1 MMKRLTLM
9 GLLLLLLA
17 GCSAPTLDDYVN
29 EFKNRMPEDMGNGL
43 VMTDIGVV
51 DDYLQIE
58 CTNDESELQFDNP
71 LIKSLL
77 PAVAAPLKAA
87 FVDEADMKDF
97 MQACANEGKG
107 FRMIVTGT
115 KSNVTLPFFEV
126 TPEELQEKFPPT
138 TKE

>member
-1 MMKRLTLM
+1 MLRSTQIPGYCNDEKINFNGSIVAVVGRLL
-9 GLLLLLLA
+9 
-17 GCSAPTLDDYVN
+17 CSHT
-29 EFKNRMPEDMGNGL
+29 RC
-43 VMTDIGVV
+43 
-51 DDYLQIE
+51 E

-126 TPEELQEKFPPT
+126 TPDELQEKFPPT